1 MRKLGQ
7 TIATMARYR
16 RHWST
21 LLQTTGAHR
30 ATAEPGASSDHLTEL
45 TGFGSNPGALRMFT
59 HAPKNLGPSPALV
72 VVLHGCTQSAGSYDL
87 GAGWSTLADRYG
99 FVLLLRRTD
108 AGEQSEDLLQL
119 VPARR
124 HRARPGRGAVDPPD
138 DREDDRRAR
147 HRPRP
152 RVHHRALGRRR
163 DGGGDA
169 RHLPGSVFGRRD
181 HCGSALRRGRQ
192 RAAGLREHVPGPA
205 AQRAGMGRSG
215 AARFEASR
223 AVAARLGVARRRRRD
238 RGADE
243 RRRPRSAMDRRA
255 RHRGGAG
262 RRPDQRPCAQGLAPR
277 RDRRRRVLHHHRHGA
292 RHAARDRH
300 RGGSLRQG
308 RAVPARGGNL
318 VVLSHREILRPDRRR
333 RAQARRRARPRQPSA
348 RRSRR
353 TIRSRSFRTSASRSS
368 ERTAAGSKI
377 RADR

>member
-1 MRKLGQ
+1 MLQCSNQSPYGALGFTDIHCRCNKEMRVRKLGQ

-30 ATAEPGASSDHLTEL
+30 ATAEPRASSDHLTEL

-99 FVLLLRRTD
+99 FVLLLP
-108 AGEQSEDLLQL
+108 EQTPANNPKTLLQL

-124 HRARPGRGAVDPPD
+124 HHARSGRGAVDPPD

-169 RHLPGSVFGRRD
+169 RHLPGSVLGRRD
-181 HCGSALRRGRQ
+181 HRGSALRRGRK

-205 AQRAGMGRSG
+205 AHRAGVGRSG

-243 RRRPRSAMDRRA
+243 RRRPHPAMDRRA

-262 RRPDQRPCAQGLAPR
+262 RRP
-277 RDRRRRVLHHHRHGA
+277 
-292 RHAARDRH
+292 
-300 RGGSLRQG
+300 GST
-308 RAVPARGGNL
+308 AM
-318 VVLSHREILRPDRRR
+318 
-333 RAQARRRARPRQPSA
+333 RARSGAATASTSSSPTPSTAWRTA
-348 RRSRR
+348 RRSRPAPR
-353 TIRSRSFRTSASRSS
+353 RKVAARPGRSCSRPESRRPTTSRSS
-368 ERTAAGSKI
+368 SA
-377 RADR
+377 